1 MSGYEPLP
9 DRLIVE
15 WLGGGYAP
23 RTVKRYRAAL
33 ESWTAWCQEREL
45 SMLHATRPDIEAFSK
60 HLETAASPNY
70 RYSTLS
76 AIRSLYRY
84 AHEEGWTPD
93 DPGALVRMPA
103 RPRYSTGTWL
113 TKDEARRM
121 MEAAKRDPDPRAGA
135 FYTLLLL
142 TGIRMAEALA
152 LDVSDLEEHG
162 DMHTITVVRKR
173 AGGEL
178 YEQRLR
184 LPDAA
189 YDAIRRMLGTR
200 SEGALFLNLTGRRL
214 DDDAANRL
222 LKRLAVSAGVGKT
235 ITAHSLRRTFC
246 TLSLD
251 AGVSPRD
258 IMASAN
264 WHSAQMLQRYD
275 CERAAVDRQAGV
287 RLSEWLDA
295 DE

>member
-1 MSGYEPLP
+1 
-9 DRLIVE
+9 
-15 WLGGGYAP
+15 
-23 RTVKRYRAAL
+23 
-33 ESWTAWCQEREL
+33 
-45 SMLHATRPDIEAFSK
+45 MLYVTRPDIEAFSK
-60 HLETAASPNY
+60 HLEATASPNY

-76 AIRSLYRY
+76 AVRSLYRY
-84 AHEEGWTPD
+84 AHEEGWIPD

-121 MEAAKRDPDPRAGA
+121 MDAAARDPDPRAGA
-135 FYTLLLL
+135 FYMMLLL

-152 LDVSDLEEHG
+152 LDVTDIEEHG
-162 DMHTITVVRKR
+162 DVRTVTVARKR

-178 YEQRLR
+178 CEQKLR
-184 LPDAA
+184 LPNAA

-200 SEGALFLNLTGRRL
+200 SEGALFLSLTSRRL

-222 LKRLAVSAGVGKT
+222 LKRLAAESGIDKT

-264 WHSAQMLQRYD
+264 WHSARMLQRYD